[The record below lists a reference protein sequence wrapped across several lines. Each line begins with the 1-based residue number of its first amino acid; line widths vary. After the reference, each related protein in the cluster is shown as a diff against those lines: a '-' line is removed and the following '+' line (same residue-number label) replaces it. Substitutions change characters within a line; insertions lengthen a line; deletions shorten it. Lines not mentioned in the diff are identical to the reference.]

1 MKSFFLLLQK
11 KDPQID
17 WFHVEQLRFVK
28 TKENSKSGK
37 KFMKLD
43 VTLWSMQ
50 LEDRQLFLGAKSR
63 KILKGCKKRDEWAV

>member
-1 MKSFFLLLQK
+1 MKSFVLLQK
-11 KDPQID
+11 KDPQIH

-28 TKENSKSGK
+28 TKENLKSGK

-50 LEDRQLFLGAKSR
+50 LEDRQLFLGTKSR
-63 KILKGCKKRDEWAV
+63 KILKDCKKRDEWVI